1 MINDEFGETPQ
12 YFFVWIRIGRIK
24 EDLLGFLHPLSI
36 FGQNPIKSFF
46 ILLILIQ
53 ITLSA
58 TILQD
63 SPPPL
68 LSLDAQS

>member
-36 FGQNPIKSFF
+36 FGQNPIKSFL
-46 ILLILIQ
+46 ILPILIQ
-53 ITLSA
+53 ITLFLM
-58 TILQD
+58 ILQD

-68 LSLDAQS
+68 SPLVVQS